1 MAFDTVRWFK
11 ERSKK
16 LLKAVRA
23 GDEAARDRV
32 RKHVRN
38 MKRLHLQK
46 IQFAVVRECGFES
59 WKAMLEASDEQR
71 LNAIELARVRDGDA

>member
-1 MAFDTVRWFK
+1 MGFDTVRWFK
-11 ERSKK
+11 TRSKK
-16 LLKAVRA
+16 LLKLVRED
-23 GDEAARDRV
+23 DENARGRV

-59 WKAMLEASDEQR
+59 WKAMLDATEEER
-71 LNAIELARVRDGDA
+71 LNAIELAKVRDGES